1 MILWIFAAEALA
13 AALVLDFLVPTAAWT
28 WWQTALFSAGVC
40 AGVFLALNV
49 LFILLLFVISL
60 FLPKGEPKRESR
72 FWRRWTVRS
81 VAWILDVL
89 NVRVRVEGKELLPR
103 EPMVLVS
110 NHRSDFDPM
119 AAMVAFPRRP
129 LVYISKESNLRIPIA
144 GAFVRR
150 CHFLPIDRENPRA
163 ALATLKGAAA
173 LMRERGLDVGIYPE
187 GTRSYKGGPKP
198 FKEGAFLMAKQAGAP
213 IVLMTTEGTEE
224 IAGHVVVRRNTV
236 HLRVLR
242 VISAEEVAATP
253 ARELMRISEETLLA
267 ALGQSTERPSN
278 A

>member
-1 MILWIFAAEALA
+1 MILWIFAAESLVA
-13 AALVLDFLVPTAAWT
+13 AILLGAFVPTAV
-28 WWQTALFSAGVC
+28 WWQTVLLSVGGFVGAFIV
-40 AGVFLALNV
+40 LNV
-49 LFILLLFVISL
+49 LYILLLLLIS
-60 FLPKGEPKRESR
+60 FFFSKEEPRRESC

-81 VAWILDVL
+81 VAWILNVL
-89 NVRVRVEGKELLPR
+89 RVRVKVEGRELIPK

-119 AAMVAFPRRP
+119 VAMVAFSRRP

-163 ALATLKGAAA
+163 ALGTLKKAAN
-173 LMRERGLDVGIYPE
+173 LMQERGFDIGIYPE

-224 IAGHVVVRRNTV
+224 IAGHVVVRRNMV
-236 HLRVLR
+236 HLRILR
-242 VISAEEVAATP
+242 TISAEEVAATS
-253 ARELMRISEETLLA
+253 ARELMRLSEETLLA
-267 ALGQSTERPSN
+267 ALGQATERPEHS
-278 A
+278 